1 MSEAPLPNDPAS
13 RTPTGEIK
21 EPSLTTLEPEKK
33 AETPLIEPKAEPKAE
48 DKKDEGKKD
57 DKSLLNKDEKKDEKK
72 APEGAPE
79 AYEPFKTPE
88 GYKLDEAVSKEAGD
102 LFKGLGLSQTQAQ
115 SLVDFYAKQTQASA
129 EQPYK
134 DYAALREGWQNEV
147 KADPEIGNKLP
158 EVKQN
163 FAKALDSLGDP
174 KLASE
179 FRAAMDLTGA
189 GDHPAFI
196 KVINKFASRMIEGG
210 HVRGSNPSEQGQKSP
225 NSPPP
230 DAAHALYPKLA

>member
-21 EPSLTTLEPEKK
+21 EPSLITPPEPEKK
-33 AETPLIEPKAEPKAE
+33 AETPPTDKAPEPKPEE
-48 DKKDEGKKD
+48 KKPEAKD
-57 DKSLLNKDEKKDEKK
+57 DKSLLNKDEKK

-147 KADPEIGNKLP
+147 KADPEIGNKLG

-163 FAKALDSLGDP
+163 FAKALDSLGDS

-210 HVRGSNPSEQGQKSP
+210 HVRGSNPSDLGQKSP